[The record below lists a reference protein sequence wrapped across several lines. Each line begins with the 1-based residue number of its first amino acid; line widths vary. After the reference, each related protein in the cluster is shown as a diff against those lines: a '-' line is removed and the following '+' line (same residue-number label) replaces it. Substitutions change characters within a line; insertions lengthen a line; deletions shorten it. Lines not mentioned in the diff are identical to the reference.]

1 MAEKT
6 EKQALESIAEKVRK
20 EFGEEMKMNIS
31 VRRKIAK
38 TPDFIMVYQ
47 KVGKEV
53 LEGKLSMSALKVFF
67 YLLMS
72 MEFENFIGINL
83 NSLAEAIKMPLIT
96 VKVAMR
102 HLKEAGMIMS
112 IKDNFDARRNVYR
125 LNPIVAWKGKVNNRT
140 RAIKINPNQTLLF
153 GATG

>member
-20 EFGEEMKMNIS
+20 EFGEEMQMNIS

-102 HLKEAGMIMS
+102 HLKEAGMIM
-112 IKDNFDARRNVYR
+112 
-125 LNPIVAWKGKVNNRT
+125 
-140 RAIKINPNQTLLF
+140 
-153 GATG
+153 